1 VIELLDVDGET
12 CARVNIVAANQF
24 GDQKIVG
31 EAVVALAA

>member
-1 VIELLDVDGET
+1 
-12 CARVNIVAANQF
+12 VNIVAANQF